1 VNPPDS
7 TPFKKDLVIHEQIRG
22 HDFTFH
28 STWGLF
34 SPKQLDEGSLLL
46 LNHFDVEP
54 AQNTLDLGCGYGV
67 IGLSIARQCP
77 QGRVHMVDRDFVA
90 VDYARR
96 NAELNGL
103 TNTEAY
109 LSNAFSAVP
118 LDMRFNNVV
127 SNLPAKVGKDML
139 SIIVMDAWNQLEPG
153 GRLCVVT
160 IAGLREWCKRNF
172 RDIFGNYKK
181 LKQGKTYAVSM
192 AVKEA

>member
-1 VNPPDS
+1 MSAPDRA
-7 TPFKKDLVIHEQIRG
+7 PFKRDLVFTQEVCG
-22 HDFTFH
+22 HGFTYH

-34 SPKQLDEGSLLL
+34 SPRKLDEGSLLL
-46 LNHFDVEP
+46 LNHFPVEP
-54 AQNTLDLGCGYGV
+54 SQLSLDLGCGYGA
-67 IGLSIARQCP
+67 IGLSIAQQCP
-77 QGRVHMVDRDFVA
+77 EGRVHLVDRDFVA

-103 TNTEAY
+103 SNAEAY
-109 LSNAFSAVP
+109 LSNGFSAVP
-118 LDMRFNNVV
+118 GDRRFNNVV
-127 SNLPAKVGKDML
+127 SNLPAKVGKEML
-139 SIIVMDAWNQLEPG
+139 SIMVTDAWHHLEPG

-192 AVKEA
+192 AVKE